1 MTQIPHFAYPFRFGR
16 AGAALVVEQDT
27 YEDLEQNVR
36 VLLLTELG
44 ERLEVPDFG
53 IDDLVFQTSLDE
65 AGLADQASEWD
76 DRVEVLAAE
85 DPDKVA
91 AMVRHL
97 LIEVTEKES

>member
-1 MTQIPHFAYPFRFGR
+1 MTQVPHFSFPFRFGQ

-65 AGLADQASEWD
+65 AGLAAQAGEWD
-76 DRVEVLAAE
+76 DRVDVLAAE
-85 DPDKVA
+85 DPDRVS

-97 LIEVTEKES
+97 LIEVTEKEN